1 MFAVLIIKT
10 NVMKIST
17 KQMLAILLGI
27 SWVIFVGVCIEA
39 GGFICNAFFTL
50 VLNPVGARHFWQ
62 EVNLS
67 NLYWY
72 NHGCFFAETLLI
84 CIVAV
89 MRAYL
94 FYLIIKIL
102 HNKKLDML
110 QPFNP
115 EVERFILNI
124 SRVSLLIGL
133 VSWIGATYTFW
144 LVKQGVAIPDLQHLR
159 LAGADVWLF
168 MGVTLFVI
176 GQIFKRG
183 VEIQTEN
190 DLTI

>member
-1 MFAVLIIKT
+1 
-10 NVMKIST
+10 MKIST

-62 EVNLS
+62 EVNLTG
-67 NLYWY
+67 LYQY
-72 NHGCFFAETLLI
+72 DHVHFLIETSLMSMAALL
-84 CIVAV
+84 
-89 MRAYL
+89 RAWL

-102 HNKKLDML
+102 HNKKLDMA

-115 EVERFILNI
+115 EVERFILSI
-124 SRVSLLIGL
+124 SYISLLIGL

>member
-1 MFAVLIIKT
+1 
-10 NVMKIST
+10 MKIST
-17 KQMLAILLGI
+17 KQMLAILLII
-27 SWVIFVGVCIEA
+27 SWVIFVGVCVEA
-39 GGFICNAFFTL
+39 GGFICNSFFTL

-62 EVNLS
+62 EVNLT

-72 NHGCFFAETLLI
+72 NRGCFLAETLLI

-89 MRAYL
+89 LRCCL

-102 HNKKLDML
+102 HNKKLDMA
-110 QPFNP
+110 QSFNP
-115 EVERFILNI
+115 EVERFILSI
-124 SRVSLLIGL
+124 SYISLFIGL
-133 VSWIGATYTFW
+133 VSWMGANYTAW
-144 LVKQGVAIPDLQHLR
+144 LIKLGVAMPDLQHLR

-183 VEIQTEN
+183 TEIQAEN